1 MPGERKIGEERKRE
15 AIRLRN
21 REILKTGKNER
32 EKKKQKTPKTKL
44 IRTQAKRRLGKLAR
58 EKRRGRQAGGTGAR
72 AQAAASDI
80 LTPTLPSLSP
90 CSPFSL

>member
-32 EKKKQKTPKTKL
+32 EKKKTKNSQNQTDQNTGKKETWKTSE
-44 IRTQAKRRLGKLAR
+44 R
-58 EKRRGRQAGGTGAR
+58 EAERKAGWRHGSQGAGG
-72 AQAAASDI
+72 S
-80 LTPTLPSLSP
+80 
-90 CSPFSL
+90 F